1 MLKRLSDWSRISR
14 LELTGDAHG
23 LAYMLHDPY
32 VVIVGVQLPHLLLLG
47 VIGVNGFIGVL
58 DDLLEGSVELLDA
71 QLTIATWVD

>member
-1 MLKRLSDWSRISR
+1 
-14 LELTGDAHG
+14 
-23 LAYMLHDPY
+23 MLHDPY